1 MKQRKARLSMD
12 EKDLLDPV
20 NEAAQHDDFRE
31 AAPGP
36 KRLDAPFQ
44 ALPRKALLERLIER
58 LQEVAQALGDR
69 SPNDRADD
77 RMKRVDQKLR
87 ALFHRLAHRSL
98 DRWAQRT
105 RQLFA
110 SITTEGERF
119 RENFGD
125 FVRALLFVVEPLLQP
140 AQSLLLLPDE
150 KPTQF
155 RQIIRRFSRLRAPHP
170 WVHLLRR
177 AWNAEFLFQAERNFA
192 QHLGERFATGHGV
205 ADLAGFVIE
214 LALEVIVLFLQLR
227 AQGF

>member
-1 MKQRKARLSMD
+1 MD

-31 AAPGP
+31 AASGP
-36 KRLDAPFQ
+36 ECLDAPLQ
-44 ALPRKALLERLIER
+44 SLPGKALLERLIER

-69 SPNDRADD
+69 SSNDRADN

-87 ALFHRLAHRSL
+87 TFFHRLAHRSL
-98 DRWAQRT
+98 DRRAQRT
-105 RQLFA
+105 RQLFTA
-110 SITTEGERF
+110 ISTEGERF
-119 RENFGD
+119 RENFRD

-140 AQSLLLLPDE
+140 AQFLPLLMDK

-177 AWNAEFLFQAERNFA
+177 AWNAEFLFQTERNFA
-192 QHLGERFATGHGV
+192 QHLGERFAPGHGV

-214 LALEVIVLFLQLR
+214 LAL
-227 AQGF
+227 